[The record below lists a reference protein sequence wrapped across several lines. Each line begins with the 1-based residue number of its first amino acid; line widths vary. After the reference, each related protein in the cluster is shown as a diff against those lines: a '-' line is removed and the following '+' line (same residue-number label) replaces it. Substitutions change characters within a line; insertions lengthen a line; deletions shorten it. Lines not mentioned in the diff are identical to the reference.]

1 MNSIHRERGTIYIPG
16 ETRAQIVEPDI
27 HAMDIYQKAAW
38 LGIVAGL
45 RAMTP
50 AALLVW
56 SSNNA
61 PANIKRITGILAA
74 GEIVADKLPSTT
86 SRLTTGPLIGR
97 LVVGAMSGALLS
109 KRYRQSALQGALRG
123 IMGATLGSFA
133 GYFYRI
139 TAANITSIPDAIWA
153 AIEDGVA
160 LLIGARAV
168 GLTESDHG
176 REQPS

>member
-1 MNSIHRERGTIYIPG
+1 
-16 ETRAQIVEPDI
+16 
-27 HAMDIYQKAAW
+27 
-38 LGIVAGL
+38 
-45 RAMTP
+45 
-50 AALLVW
+50 
-56 SSNNA
+56 
-61 PANIKRITGILAA
+61 
-74 GEIVADKLPSTT
+74 
-86 SRLTTGPLIGR
+86 
-97 LVVGAMSGALLS
+97 MSGALLS